1 MFKLTA
7 GLFMFTG
14 SLYGMSYVTTF
25 YKGTWFDVP
34 TCVILTTVF
43 CASIFVVAAAA
54 MEVQND

>member
-1 MFKLTA
+1 MTKLIV

-34 TCVILTTVF
+34 TCITLTTVF
-43 CASIFVVAAAA
+43 CASIFVIAAGA